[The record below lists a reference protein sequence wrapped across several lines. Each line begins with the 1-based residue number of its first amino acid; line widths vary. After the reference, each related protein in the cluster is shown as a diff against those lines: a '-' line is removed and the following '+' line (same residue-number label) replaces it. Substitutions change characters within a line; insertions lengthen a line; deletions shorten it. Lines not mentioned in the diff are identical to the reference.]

1 MSHIAFAE
9 GYHRREYARA
19 GQEIPQQK
27 PEDATDA
34 DDDAGGAADDGSGAE
49 AGAGSNANASAGQG
63 DGTAG

>member
-34 DDDAGGAADDGSGAE
+34 GGAADDGSGAE

>member
-34 DDDAGGAADDGSGAE
+34 DDDAGGEAEDGSGAE
-49 AGAGSNANASAGQG
+49 AGSNANASAGQG